1 MDFSIPYWYGRT
13 CNNIIQ
19 TYNAIL
25 IAKKYKLKFIQNLYH
40 PIINT
45 FEINFIENEDDID
58 YNNLNNILNNCGL
71 FYDGSDCPNF
81 CKSFY
86 NDKITIDERHHIYYN
101 LILPNLKINK
111 NIIPLDKNTLVIH
124 IRSGDLIRDN
134 VLEDQV
140 RDYNNNKRIILYA
153 LPPLKIYE
161 LIIEKYDKVI
171 IVAEDRLNPSI
182 NYLELKYPTKVTVQT
197 SSLKEDIE
205 LILSAQNLAGSSI
218 YNGTFLYTISCLS
231 KNLNNIYTVEFMNR
245 NYKDEY
251 RYPDNVII
259 NVLLTENYY
268 ANYNIKRILEWD
280 NPIIEFKYNNEIPP

>member
-1 MDFSIPYWYGRT
+1 MEFSIRYWTGRT

-19 TYNAIL
+19 ICNAIL

-45 FEINFIENEDDID
+45 FEINFIEDEDNIN
-58 YNNLNNILNNCGL
+58 YNNLYSILEKCNE
-71 FYDGSDCPNF
+71 FYDPYDCTNF

-86 NDKITIDERHHIYYN
+86 NDTITIEERHHIYYN

-111 NIIPLDKNTLVIH
+111 NIAPLNKNTLVIH
-124 IRSGDLIRDN
+124 IRSGDAVRDN
-134 VLEDQV
+134 VLGDQV
-140 RDYNNNKRIILYA
+140 REYNNNNKIILYA
-153 LPPLKIYE
+153 LPPVKIYE
-161 LIIEKYDKVI
+161 LLIEKYDKII

-231 KNLNNIYTVEFMNR
+231 RNLNNIYMIEFMNR
-245 NYKDEY
+245 NYSDEY

-268 ANYNIKRILEWD
+268 HNYNVNRILEWD
-280 NPIIEFKYNNEIPP
+280 NSIIEFKY